1 VGWRQCQS
9 ANSTP
14 EVESILE
21 EFWIAE
27 ALKRQ
32 DQLPHFVF
40 AGCKRLRIFPEVS
53 LLRIRQYR
61 PLRVELRTTFLRH
74 FFAEKFAFYFHS
86 PPMSRELSATGASD
100 SFAAKSLLSDE
111 IKKSQKMGN

>member
-1 VGWRQCQS
+1 
-9 ANSTP
+9 
-14 EVESILE
+14 
-21 EFWIAE
+21 
-27 ALKRQ
+27 
-32 DQLPHFVF
+32 
-40 AGCKRLRIFPEVS
+40 
-53 LLRIRQYR
+53 
-61 PLRVELRTTFLRH
+61 LRTTFLRH